1 MEYGLVSAAYISASV
16 LFILSLGGLS
26 NQEKAKRAVWF
37 GIAGMGLSV
46 FFTVF
51 GGSSGNFWLL
61 FPMILIGSAIGYYV
75 AQKVEMTEM
84 PQLVAALH
92 SFVGLAAVF
101 IGINAQLEL
110 SFVQD
115 FNGSLDELSGFTKK
129 IASKNSAEKLLSV
142 LALLSSLDR
151 LLSILK
157 QTQNNLNFII
167 YCDDLSFSYEN
178 DDFKILKVLLD
189 GGLIEKPRNVIFYC
203 TSNRKH
209 LIPRN
214 MSENVS
220 SSISPNQEVEEKVS
234 LSDRFG
240 LILGFYPFSQDQFIE
255 MIINYKNNYKI
266 PISDDETIK
275 EAIEWQ
281 QTRGARSGRV
291 AWQFILYLAGKYEVN
306 L

>member
-1 MEYGLVSAAYISASV
+1 MNSFEDKNLKRIADALDRLIPSPINLQNLNSSN
-16 LFILSLGGLS
+16 LFLWKTNPDQLIDLENS
-26 NQEKAKRAVWF
+26 
-37 GIAGMGLSV
+37 
-46 FFTVF
+46 T
-51 GGSSGNFWLL
+51 LL
-61 FPMILIGSAIGYYV
+61 TL
-75 AQKVEMTEM
+75 EM
-84 PQLVAALH
+84 L
-92 SFVGLAAVF
+92 
-101 IGINAQLEL
+101 IGINHNKKVLYNNTLQFAKGFSANNVLL
-110 SFVQD
+110 WGARGTGKS
-115 FNGSLDELSGFTKK
+115 SLVKLIHNKISSDYNSLKLIQVKK
-129 IASKNSAEKLLSV
+129 EDI
-142 LALLSSLDR
+142 SSLDR

-167 YCDDLSFSYEN
+167 YCDDLSFSDEN

-209 LIPRN
+209 LIPRD

-220 SSISPNQEVEEKVS
+220 SSISPTQEVEEKVS

-291 AWQFILYLAGKYEVN
+291 AWQFILFLAGKYEVN

>member
-1 MEYGLVSAAYISASV
+1 MNSFEDKNLKRIADALDRLIPSPINLQNLNSSN
-16 LFILSLGGLS
+16 LFLWKTNPDQLIDLENSSLLT
-26 NQEKAKRAVWF
+26 
-37 GIAGMGLSV
+37 L
-46 FFTVF
+46 
-51 GGSSGNFWLL
+51 
-61 FPMILIGSAIGYYV
+61 
-75 AQKVEMTEM
+75 EM
-84 PQLVAALH
+84 L
-92 SFVGLAAVF
+92 
-101 IGINAQLEL
+101 IGINHNKKVLYNNTLQFAKGFSANNVLL
-110 SFVQD
+110 WGARGTGKS
-115 FNGSLDELSGFTKK
+115 SLVKLIHNKISSDYNSLKLIQVKK
-129 IASKNSAEKLLSV
+129 EDI
-142 LALLSSLDR
+142 SSLDR

-167 YCDDLSFSYEN
+167 YCDDLSFSDEN

-209 LIPRN
+209 LIPRD

-220 SSISPNQEVEEKVS
+220 SSISPTQEVEEKVS

-291 AWQFILYLAGKYEVN
+291 AWQFILFLAGKFEVN

>member
-1 MEYGLVSAAYISASV
+1 MNSFEDKNLKRIADALDRLIPSPINLQNLNSSN
-16 LFILSLGGLS
+16 LFIWKT
-26 NQEKAKRAVWF
+26 NPDQ
-37 GIAGMGLSV
+37 
-46 FFTVF
+46 
-51 GGSSGNFWLL
+51 
-61 FPMILIGSAIGYYV
+61 LIGLENSSLLTL
-75 AQKVEMTEM
+75 EM
-84 PQLVAALH
+84 L
-92 SFVGLAAVF
+92 
-101 IGINAQLEL
+101 IGINHNKKVLYNNTLQFAKGFSANNVLL
-110 SFVQD
+110 WGARGTGKS
-115 FNGSLDELSGFTKK
+115 SLVKLIHNKISSDYSSLKLIQVKK
-129 IASKNSAEKLLSV
+129 EDI
-142 LALLSSLDR
+142 SSLDR

-167 YCDDLSFSYEN
+167 YCDDLSFSVEN

-209 LIPRN
+209 LIPRD
-214 MSENVS
+214 MSENVYS
-220 SSISPNQEVEEKVS
+220 AISPTEAVEEKVS

-266 PISDDETIK
+266 PISDEETIK

-291 AWQFILYLAGKYEVN
+291 AWQFILFLAGKYEVN

>member
-1 MEYGLVSAAYISASV
+1 MNSFEDKNLKRIADALDRLIPSPINLQNLNSSN
-16 LFILSLGGLS
+16 LFIWKTNPDQLIDLDNSSLLT
-26 NQEKAKRAVWF
+26 
-37 GIAGMGLSV
+37 L
-46 FFTVF
+46 
-51 GGSSGNFWLL
+51 
-61 FPMILIGSAIGYYV
+61 
-75 AQKVEMTEM
+75 EM
-84 PQLVAALH
+84 L
-92 SFVGLAAVF
+92 
-101 IGINAQLEL
+101 IGINHNKKVLYDNTLQFAKGFSANNVLL
-110 SFVQD
+110 WGARGTGKS
-115 FNGSLDELSGFTKK
+115 SLVKLIHNKISSDYSSLKLIQVKK
-129 IASKNSAEKLLSV
+129 EDI
-142 LALLSSLDR
+142 SSLDR

-167 YCDDLSFSYEN
+167 YCDDLSFSDEN

-209 LIPRN
+209 LIPIN
-214 MSENVS
+214 ISENVS

-240 LILGFYPFSQDQFIE
+240 LILGFYPFSQDQFFEI
-255 MIINYKNNYKI
+255 IINYKNNYKI

-275 EAIEWQ
+275 EAIECQ

-291 AWQFILYLAGKYEVN
+291 AWQFILFLAGKFEVN

>member
-1 MEYGLVSAAYISASV
+1 MNSFEDKNLKRIADALDRLIPSPINLQNLNSSN
-16 LFILSLGGLS
+16 LFIWKTNPDQLIDLENSSLLT
-26 NQEKAKRAVWF
+26 
-37 GIAGMGLSV
+37 L
-46 FFTVF
+46 
-51 GGSSGNFWLL
+51 
-61 FPMILIGSAIGYYV
+61 
-75 AQKVEMTEM
+75 EM
-84 PQLVAALH
+84 L
-92 SFVGLAAVF
+92 
-101 IGINAQLEL
+101 IGINHNKKVLYNNTLQFAKGFSANNVLL
-110 SFVQD
+110 WGARGTGKS
-115 FNGSLDELSGFTKK
+115 SLVKLIHNKISSDYNSLKLIQVKK
-129 IASKNSAEKLLSV
+129 EDI
-142 LALLSSLDR
+142 SSLDR

-167 YCDDLSFSYEN
+167 YCDDLSFSDEN

-220 SSISPNQEVEEKVS
+220 SSISPTQEVEEKVS

-291 AWQFILYLAGKYEVN
+291 AWQFILFLAGKYEVN

>member
-1 MEYGLVSAAYISASV
+1 MNSFEDKNLKRIADALDRLIPSPINLQNLNSSN
-16 LFILSLGGLS
+16 LFLWKTNPDQLIDLENSSLLT
-26 NQEKAKRAVWF
+26 
-37 GIAGMGLSV
+37 L
-46 FFTVF
+46 
-51 GGSSGNFWLL
+51 
-61 FPMILIGSAIGYYV
+61 
-75 AQKVEMTEM
+75 EM
-84 PQLVAALH
+84 L
-92 SFVGLAAVF
+92 
-101 IGINAQLEL
+101 IGINH
-110 SFVQD
+110 
-115 FNGSLDELSGFTKK
+115 NK
-129 IASKNSAEKLLSV
+129 KLLYNNTLQFAKGFSANNV
-142 LALLSSLDR
+142 LLWGARGTGKSSLVKLIHNKISSDYNSLKLIQVKKEDISSLDR

-167 YCDDLSFSYEN
+167 YCDDLSFSDEN

-209 LIPRN
+209 LIPRD

-220 SSISPNQEVEEKVS
+220 SSISPTQEVEEKVS

-266 PISDDETIK
+266 PISDDEIIK

-291 AWQFILYLAGKYEVN
+291 AWQFILFLAGKYEVN

>member
-1 MEYGLVSAAYISASV
+1 MNSFEDKNLKRIADALDRLIPSPINLQNLNSSN
-16 LFILSLGGLS
+16 LFLWKTNPDQLIDLENS
-26 NQEKAKRAVWF
+26 
-37 GIAGMGLSV
+37 
-46 FFTVF
+46 T
-51 GGSSGNFWLL
+51 LL
-61 FPMILIGSAIGYYV
+61 TL
-75 AQKVEMTEM
+75 EM
-84 PQLVAALH
+84 L
-92 SFVGLAAVF
+92 
-101 IGINAQLEL
+101 IGINHNKRVLYNNTLQFAKGFSANNVLL
-110 SFVQD
+110 WGARGTGKS
-115 FNGSLDELSGFTKK
+115 SLVKLIHNKISSDYNSLKLIQVKK
-129 IASKNSAEKLLSV
+129 EDI
-142 LALLSSLDR
+142 SSLDR

-167 YCDDLSFSYEN
+167 YCDDLSFSDEN

-214 MSENVS
+214 MSENLY
-220 SSISPNQEVEEKVS
+220 SSISPTETVEEKVS

-291 AWQFILYLAGKYEVN
+291 AWQFILFLAGKYEVN

>member
-1 MEYGLVSAAYISASV
+1 MNSFEDKNLKRIADALDRLIPSPINLQNLNSSN
-16 LFILSLGGLS
+16 LFLWKTNPDQLIDLENS
-26 NQEKAKRAVWF
+26 
-37 GIAGMGLSV
+37 
-46 FFTVF
+46 T
-51 GGSSGNFWLL
+51 LL
-61 FPMILIGSAIGYYV
+61 TL
-75 AQKVEMTEM
+75 EM
-84 PQLVAALH
+84 L
-92 SFVGLAAVF
+92 
-101 IGINAQLEL
+101 IGINHNKKVLYNNTLQFAKGFSANNVLL
-110 SFVQD
+110 WGARGTGKS
-115 FNGSLDELSGFTKK
+115 SLVKLIHNKISSDYNSLKLIQVKK
-129 IASKNSAEKLLSV
+129 EDI
-142 LALLSSLDR
+142 SSLDR

-167 YCDDLSFSYEN
+167 YCDDLSFSDEN

-209 LIPRN
+209 LIPRD
-214 MSENVS
+214 MSENVP

-291 AWQFILYLAGKYEVN
+291 AWQFILFLAGKYEVN

>member
-1 MEYGLVSAAYISASV
+1 MNSFEDKNLKRIADALDRLIPSPINLQNLNSSN
-16 LFILSLGGLS
+16 LFIWKTNPDQLIDLENSSLLT
-26 NQEKAKRAVWF
+26 
-37 GIAGMGLSV
+37 L
-46 FFTVF
+46 
-51 GGSSGNFWLL
+51 
-61 FPMILIGSAIGYYV
+61 
-75 AQKVEMTEM
+75 EM
-84 PQLVAALH
+84 L
-92 SFVGLAAVF
+92 
-101 IGINAQLEL
+101 IGINHNKKVLYNNTLQFAKGFSANNVLL
-110 SFVQD
+110 WGARGTGKS
-115 FNGSLDELSGFTKK
+115 SLVKLIHNKISSDYNSLKLIQVKK
-129 IASKNSAEKLLSV
+129 EDI
-142 LALLSSLDR
+142 SSLDR

-157 QTQNNLNFII
+157 QTQDNLNFII
-167 YCDDLSFSYEN
+167 FCDDLSFSDEN
-178 DDFKILKVLLD
+178 EDFKILKVLLD

-209 LIPRN
+209 LIPRD

-220 SSISPNQEVEEKVS
+220 SSISPTQEVEEKVS

>member
-1 MEYGLVSAAYISASV
+1 MNSFEDNNLKRIADALDRLIPSPINLQNLNSSN
-16 LFILSLGGLS
+16 LFVWKTNPDQLIDLENSSLLT
-26 NQEKAKRAVWF
+26 
-37 GIAGMGLSV
+37 L
-46 FFTVF
+46 
-51 GGSSGNFWLL
+51 
-61 FPMILIGSAIGYYV
+61 
-75 AQKVEMTEM
+75 EM
-84 PQLVAALH
+84 L
-92 SFVGLAAVF
+92 
-101 IGINAQLEL
+101 IGINHNKKVLYNNTLQFAKGFSANNVLL
-110 SFVQD
+110 WGARGTGKSSLVKLIH
-115 FNGSLDELSGFTKK
+115 NKISLDYNSLKLIQVKK
-129 IASKNSAEKLLSV
+129 EDI
-142 LALLSSLDR
+142 SSLDR

-157 QTQNNLNFII
+157 QIQNNLNFII
-167 YCDDLSFSYEN
+167 YCDDLSFSDEN

-209 LIPRN
+209 LIPRD

-220 SSISPNQEVEEKVS
+220 SSISPTQEVEEKVS

-291 AWQFILYLAGKYEVN
+291 AWQFILFLAGKFEVN

>member
-1 MEYGLVSAAYISASV
+1 MNSFEDKNLKRIADALDRLIPSPINLQNLNSSN
-16 LFILSLGGLS
+16 LFLWKTNPDQLIDLENS
-26 NQEKAKRAVWF
+26 
-37 GIAGMGLSV
+37 
-46 FFTVF
+46 T
-51 GGSSGNFWLL
+51 LL
-61 FPMILIGSAIGYYV
+61 TL
-75 AQKVEMTEM
+75 EM
-84 PQLVAALH
+84 L
-92 SFVGLAAVF
+92 
-101 IGINAQLEL
+101 IGINHNKKVLYNNTLQFAKGFSANNVLL
-110 SFVQD
+110 WGARGTGKS
-115 FNGSLDELSGFTKK
+115 SLVKLIHNKISSDYNSLKLIQVKK
-129 IASKNSAEKLLSV
+129 EDI
-142 LALLSSLDR
+142 SSLDR

-167 YCDDLSFSYEN
+167 YCDDLSFSDEN

-209 LIPRN
+209 LIPRD

-220 SSISPNQEVEEKVS
+220 SSISPTQEVEEKVS

-291 AWQFILYLAGKYEVN
+291 AWQFILFLAGKFEVN

>member
-1 MEYGLVSAAYISASV
+1 MNSFEDKNLERIADALDRLIPPPINLQNLNSSN
-16 LFILSLGGLS
+16 LFIWKTNPDQLIDLENSSLLT
-26 NQEKAKRAVWF
+26 
-37 GIAGMGLSV
+37 L
-46 FFTVF
+46 
-51 GGSSGNFWLL
+51 
-61 FPMILIGSAIGYYV
+61 
-75 AQKVEMTEM
+75 EM
-84 PQLVAALH
+84 L
-92 SFVGLAAVF
+92 
-101 IGINAQLEL
+101 IGINHNKKVLYNNTLQFAKGFSANNVLL
-110 SFVQD
+110 WGARGTGKSSLVKLIH
-115 FNGSLDELSGFTKK
+115 NKISLDYNSLKLIQVKK
-129 IASKNSAEKLLSV
+129 EDI
-142 LALLSSLDR
+142 SSLDR

-167 YCDDLSFSYEN
+167 YCDDLSFSDEN

-209 LIPRN
+209 LIPRDI
-214 MSENVS
+214 SENVS
-220 SSISPNQEVEEKVS
+220 SSISPTQEVEEKVS

-266 PISDDETIK
+266 PISDDETIR

-291 AWQFILYLAGKYEVN
+291 AWQFILFLAGKFEVN

>member
-1 MEYGLVSAAYISASV
+1 MNSFEDKNLKRIADALDRLIPSPINLQNLNSSN
-16 LFILSLGGLS
+16 LFIWKTNPDQLIDLENS
-26 NQEKAKRAVWF
+26 
-37 GIAGMGLSV
+37 
-46 FFTVF
+46 T
-51 GGSSGNFWLL
+51 LL
-61 FPMILIGSAIGYYV
+61 TL
-75 AQKVEMTEM
+75 EM
-84 PQLVAALH
+84 L
-92 SFVGLAAVF
+92 
-101 IGINAQLEL
+101 IGINHNKKVLYNNTLQFAKGFSANNVLL
-110 SFVQD
+110 WGARGTGKS
-115 FNGSLDELSGFTKK
+115 SLVKLIHNKISSDYNSLKLIQVKK
-129 IASKNSAEKLLSV
+129 EDI
-142 LALLSSLDR
+142 SSLDR

-157 QTQNNLNFII
+157 QIQNNLNFII
-167 YCDDLSFSYEN
+167 YCDDLSFSDEN

-209 LIPRN
+209 LIPRD

-220 SSISPNQEVEEKVS
+220 SSISPTQEVEEKVS

-291 AWQFILYLAGKYEVN
+291 AWQFILFLAGKFEVN

>member
-1 MEYGLVSAAYISASV
+1 MNSFEDKNLKRIADALDRLIPSPMNLQNLNSSN
-16 LFILSLGGLS
+16 LFLWKTNPDQLIDLENS
-26 NQEKAKRAVWF
+26 
-37 GIAGMGLSV
+37 
-46 FFTVF
+46 T
-51 GGSSGNFWLL
+51 LL
-61 FPMILIGSAIGYYV
+61 TL
-75 AQKVEMTEM
+75 EM
-84 PQLVAALH
+84 L
-92 SFVGLAAVF
+92 
-101 IGINAQLEL
+101 IGINHNKKVLYNNTLQFAKGFSANNVLL
-110 SFVQD
+110 WGARGTGKS
-115 FNGSLDELSGFTKK
+115 SLVKLIHNKISSDYNSLKLIQVKK
-129 IASKNSAEKLLSV
+129 EDI
-142 LALLSSLDR
+142 SSLDR

-157 QTQNNLNFII
+157 QIQNNLNFII
-167 YCDDLSFSYEN
+167 YCDDLSFSDEN

-291 AWQFILYLAGKYEVN
+291 AWQFILFLAGKFEVN

>member
-1 MEYGLVSAAYISASV
+1 MNSFEDKNLKRIADALDRLIPSPINLQNLNSSN
-16 LFILSLGGLS
+16 LFLWKTNPDQLIDLENS
-26 NQEKAKRAVWF
+26 
-37 GIAGMGLSV
+37 
-46 FFTVF
+46 T
-51 GGSSGNFWLL
+51 LL
-61 FPMILIGSAIGYYV
+61 TL
-75 AQKVEMTEM
+75 EM
-84 PQLVAALH
+84 L
-92 SFVGLAAVF
+92 
-101 IGINAQLEL
+101 IGINHNKKVLYNNTLQFAKGFSANNVLL
-110 SFVQD
+110 WGARGTGKS
-115 FNGSLDELSGFTKK
+115 SLVKLIHNKISSDYNSLKLIQVKK
-129 IASKNSAEKLLSV
+129 EDI
-142 LALLSSLDR
+142 SSLDR

-157 QTQNNLNFII
+157 QIQNNLNFII
-167 YCDDLSFSYEN
+167 YCDDLSFSDEN

-291 AWQFILYLAGKYEVN
+291 AWQFILFLAGKYEVN

>member
-1 MEYGLVSAAYISASV
+1 MNSFEDKNLKRIADALDRLIPSPINLQNLNSSN
-16 LFILSLGGLS
+16 LFLWKTNPDQLIDLENS
-26 NQEKAKRAVWF
+26 
-37 GIAGMGLSV
+37 
-46 FFTVF
+46 T
-51 GGSSGNFWLL
+51 LL
-61 FPMILIGSAIGYYV
+61 TL
-75 AQKVEMTEM
+75 EM
-84 PQLVAALH
+84 L
-92 SFVGLAAVF
+92 
-101 IGINAQLEL
+101 IGINHNKKVLYNNTLQFAKGFSANNVLL
-110 SFVQD
+110 WGARGTGKS
-115 FNGSLDELSGFTKK
+115 SLVKLIHNKISSDYNSLKLIQVKK
-129 IASKNSAEKLLSV
+129 EDI
-142 LALLSSLDR
+142 SSLDR

-167 YCDDLSFSYEN
+167 YCDDLSFSDEN

-291 AWQFILYLAGKYEVN
+291 AWQFILFLAGKYEVN

>member
-1 MEYGLVSAAYISASV
+1 MNSFEDKNLKRIADALERLIPSPINLQNLDSSN
-16 LFILSLGGLS
+16 LFLWKTNPDQLIDLENS
-26 NQEKAKRAVWF
+26 
-37 GIAGMGLSV
+37 
-46 FFTVF
+46 T
-51 GGSSGNFWLL
+51 LL
-61 FPMILIGSAIGYYV
+61 TL
-75 AQKVEMTEM
+75 EM
-84 PQLVAALH
+84 L
-92 SFVGLAAVF
+92 
-101 IGINAQLEL
+101 IGINHNKKVLYNNTLQFAKGFSANNVLL
-110 SFVQD
+110 WGARGTGKS
-115 FNGSLDELSGFTKK
+115 SLVKLIHNKISSDYNSLKLIQVKK
-129 IASKNSAEKLLSV
+129 EDI
-142 LALLSSLDR
+142 SSLDR

-157 QTQNNLNFII
+157 QIQNNLNFII
-167 YCDDLSFSYEN
+167 YCDDLSFSDEN

-209 LIPRN
+209 LIPRD

-266 PISDDETIK
+266 PLSDDETIK

-291 AWQFILYLAGKYEVN
+291 AWQFILFLAGKYEVN

>member
-1 MEYGLVSAAYISASV
+1 MNSFEDKNLKRIADALDRLIPSPINLQNLNSSN
-16 LFILSLGGLS
+16 LFIWKTNPDQLIDLENSSLLT
-26 NQEKAKRAVWF
+26 
-37 GIAGMGLSV
+37 L
-46 FFTVF
+46 
-51 GGSSGNFWLL
+51 
-61 FPMILIGSAIGYYV
+61 
-75 AQKVEMTEM
+75 EM
-84 PQLVAALH
+84 L
-92 SFVGLAAVF
+92 
-101 IGINAQLEL
+101 IGINHNKKVLYNNTLQFAKGFPANNVLL
-110 SFVQD
+110 WGARGTGKS
-115 FNGSLDELSGFTKK
+115 SLVKLIHNKISSDYNSLKLIQVKK
-129 IASKNSAEKLLSV
+129 EDI
-142 LALLSSLDR
+142 SSLDR

-167 YCDDLSFSYEN
+167 YCDDLSFSDEN

-209 LIPRN
+209 LIPRD
-214 MSENVS
+214 MSENVP

-266 PISDDETIK
+266 PISDDEIIK

-291 AWQFILYLAGKYEVN
+291 AWQFILFLAGKFEVN

>member
-1 MEYGLVSAAYISASV
+1 MNSFEDKNLKRIADALDRLIPSPINLQNLNSSN
-16 LFILSLGGLS
+16 LFLWKTNPDQLIDLENS
-26 NQEKAKRAVWF
+26 
-37 GIAGMGLSV
+37 
-46 FFTVF
+46 T
-51 GGSSGNFWLL
+51 LL
-61 FPMILIGSAIGYYV
+61 TL
-75 AQKVEMTEM
+75 EM
-84 PQLVAALH
+84 L
-92 SFVGLAAVF
+92 
-101 IGINAQLEL
+101 IGINHNKKTLYNNTLQFAKGFSANNVLL
-110 SFVQD
+110 WGARGTGKS
-115 FNGSLDELSGFTKK
+115 SLVKLIHNKISSDYNSLKLIQVKK
-129 IASKNSAEKLLSV
+129 EDI
-142 LALLSSLDR
+142 SSLDR

-167 YCDDLSFSYEN
+167 YCDDLSFSDEN
-178 DDFKILKVLLD
+178 EDFKVLKVLLD

-209 LIPRN
+209 LIPRD

-220 SSISPNQEVEEKVS
+220 SSISPTQEVEEKVS

-291 AWQFILYLAGKYEVN
+291 AWQFILFLAGKFEVN

>member
-1 MEYGLVSAAYISASV
+1 MNSFEDKNLKRIADALDRLIPSPINLQNLNSSN
-16 LFILSLGGLS
+16 LFLWKTNPDQLIDLENS
-26 NQEKAKRAVWF
+26 
-37 GIAGMGLSV
+37 
-46 FFTVF
+46 T
-51 GGSSGNFWLL
+51 LL
-61 FPMILIGSAIGYYV
+61 TL
-75 AQKVEMTEM
+75 EM
-84 PQLVAALH
+84 L
-92 SFVGLAAVF
+92 
-101 IGINAQLEL
+101 IGINHNKKVLYNNTLQFAKGFSANNVLL
-110 SFVQD
+110 WGARGTGKS
-115 FNGSLDELSGFTKK
+115 SLVKLIHNKISSDYNSLKLIQVKK
-129 IASKNSAEKLLSV
+129 EDI
-142 LALLSSLDR
+142 SSLDR

-167 YCDDLSFSYEN
+167 YCDDLSFSDEN

-209 LIPRN
+209 LIPRD

-291 AWQFILYLAGKYEVN
+291 AWQFILFLAGKYEVN

>member
-1 MEYGLVSAAYISASV
+1 MNSFEDKNLKRIADALERLIPSPINLKNLSSSN
-16 LFILSLGGLS
+16 LF
-26 NQEKAKRAVWF
+26 VWKTNPDQL
-37 GIAGMGLSV
+37 INLE
-46 FFTVF
+46 
-51 GGSSGNFWLL
+51 NNNLL
-61 FPMILIGSAIGYYV
+61 TL
-75 AQKVEMTEM
+75 EM
-84 PQLVAALH
+84 L
-92 SFVGLAAVF
+92 
-101 IGINAQLEL
+101 IGIN
-110 SFVQD
+110 
-115 FNGSLDELSGFTKK
+115 NNKK
-129 IASKNSAEKLLSV
+129 ILYNNTLQFAKGFPANNVLLWGARGTGKSSLVKLIHNKISSDYNSLKLIQV
-142 LALLSSLDR
+142 KKEDISSLDR

-157 QTQNNLNFII
+157 QTQDNLNFII
-167 YCDDLSFSYEN
+167 FCDDLSFSDEN

-209 LIPRN
+209 LIPRD

-220 SSISPNQEVEEKVS
+220 SSISPTQEVEEKVS

-291 AWQFILYLAGKYEVN
+291 AWQFILFLAGKYEVN